1 MRTYE
6 TTFIVNPQT
15 DDATIDNQ
23 VGAISKLITDNGGK
37 ILHENRMGTRRL
49 AYPIQKLTQGY
60 YTTFV
65 YEGTAKILPIL
76 DRHFNLGESY
86 LRHMT
91 ILFEGNLERLNA
103 PKDDSYDSYND
114 HDNRDNR
121 DSRDHRDNRDS
132 RDRRDSR
139 PERYRPE
146 PRLKAAAA
154 PVEVEEEE
162 RVDEPVEEIEESTQ
176 ETAEVEEPKIGRPS
190 KAEDYDEDDEL

>member
-15 DDATIDNQ
+15 DDANIDNQ
-23 VGAISKLITDNGGK
+23 VGAISKLISDNGGK

-65 YEGTAKILPIL
+65 YEGVPKILPVL

-91 ILFEGNLERLNA
+91 VIFEGDLEKINSPREDN
-103 PKDDSYDSYND
+103 Y
-114 HDNRDNR
+114 NRD
-121 DSRDHRDNRDS
+121 DKHSS
-132 RDRRDSR
+132 DRK
-139 PERYRPE
+139 RPE
-146 PRLKAAAA
+146 PKKEAAAK
-154 PVEVEEEE
+154 VVEEKPAE
-162 RVDEPVEEIEESTQ
+162 Q
-176 ETAEVEEPKIGRPS
+176 EAEVVEAAPEPDPVPEAVEDVETKSEEPS
-190 KAEDYDEDDEL
+190 KAKDYSEEDEL